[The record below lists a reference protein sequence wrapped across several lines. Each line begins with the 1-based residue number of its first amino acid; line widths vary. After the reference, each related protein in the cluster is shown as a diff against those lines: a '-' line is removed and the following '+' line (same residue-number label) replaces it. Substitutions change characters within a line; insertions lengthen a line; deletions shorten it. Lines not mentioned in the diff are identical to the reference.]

1 MHCSVGQD
9 HSVSLVGLR
18 DRKVVLLAIR
28 HTFPVETIRW
38 RPKDDFMVV
47 ACFDGAVYVW
57 QMETGIIEG
66 EGNFIFKVS

>member
-9 HSVSLVGLR
+9 NPVSLVGLR

-57 QMETGIIEG
+57 
-66 EGNFIFKVS
+66 